1 MSRRLFRWGLL
12 AAFLLQTM
20 LLAWLIVDRAMLLS
34 GGKEISLKVVPV
46 DPRDFFRGDYVVL
59 AYEISRLNQFE
70 LDGDSDFENGDSI
83 YVSLEP
89 DGDSWR
95 AHEIFHEK
103 PSIGLFLRG
112 TVKRRRGGNG
122 DCEGARCRVLTVEY
136 GLERF
141 FVPEGEGWE
150 LEALRNDQKMSVV
163 ASVGENGRSALKR
176 LLIDNQVRYEENL
189 Y

>member
-1 MSRRLFRWGLL
+1 MSPRLFRWGLL
-12 AAFLLQTM
+12 AAFFLQTM

-34 GGKEISLKVVPV
+34 GGKEISLDVVPV
-46 DPRDFFRGDYVVL
+46 DPRDFLRGDYVVL
-59 AYEISRLNQFE
+59 SYDISRLNQSEF
-70 LDGDSDFENGDSI
+70 DGDSDFDSGDSI

-95 AHEIFHEK
+95 AQEIFHEE
-103 PSIGLFLRG
+103 PSGGLFLRG
-112 TVKRRRGGNG
+112 TVKRRRDGSG
-122 DCEGARCRVLTVEY
+122 DCNADRCQVLTVEY

-141 FVPEGEGWE
+141 FVPEGQGRD
-150 LEALRNDQKMSVV
+150 LETLRNDQKMRVI

-176 LLIDNQVRYEENL
+176 LLIDNQVRYEENF